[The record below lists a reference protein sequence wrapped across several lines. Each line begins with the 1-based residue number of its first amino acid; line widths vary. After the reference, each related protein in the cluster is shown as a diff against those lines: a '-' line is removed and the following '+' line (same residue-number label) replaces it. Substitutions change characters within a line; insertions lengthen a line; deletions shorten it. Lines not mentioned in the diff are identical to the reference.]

1 MPEKKTAKPKT
12 KEVGGRPKKH
22 VAPATTARKKELER
36 IANDN
41 KHIARRLKSV
51 KREPVSS
58 FHAPNGNPSLKLKGQ
73 KVEDDRPVEAW
84 PIKLVAPSTSQ
95 RKARNQQIAS
105 DNKVMLKQFNETL
118 SLNKNSFVVSN
129 KLGDG
134 KDCRPMWEKRTSI
147 YNPESPLDMSLSV
160 SRSKQRAMQLALY
173 LKAPTIL
180 ALPLACPPP
189 LAIILDATY
198 FITPPPPAIPRA
210 ATHVTP
216 LPPFHYSWCN

>member
-58 FHAPNGNPSLKLKGQ
+58 FHAPNGNPSLK
-73 KVEDDRPVEAW
+73 
-84 PIKLVAPSTSQ
+84 

-160 SRSKQRAMQLALY
+160 TEVPKSMAVVQCAGCSKRSYYGADGK
-173 LKAPTIL
+173 K
-180 ALPLACPPP
+180 
-189 LAIILDATY
+189 
-198 FITPPPPAIPRA
+198 
-210 ATHVTP
+210 
-216 LPPFHYSWCN
+216 